1 VIGDIGAPEL
11 LIILAIVVLVFG
23 VGKVGSL
30 GRELGSSVREFRRAV
45 KDEDDDPPVAQAIQ
59 QVAAQVADPALQA
72 PSADSEPRSHAGPH
86 IF

>member
-1 VIGDIGAPEL
+1 MIGDIGAPEL
-11 LIILAIVVLVFG
+11 LIILAIVILVFG

-45 KDEDDDPPVAQAIQ
+45 KDEDENPPVTQTTGSQGQPASPPLQPPASEP
-59 QVAAQVADPALQA
+59 DPARPAA
-72 PSADSEPRSHAGPH
+72 PY